1 MITKVL
7 QNSELYF
14 TYSNFVFFV
23 GESDLKRFHLLVYDI
38 VMV

>member
-14 TYSNFVFFV
+14 TYSNFVFFGCKCFKKV
-23 GESDLKRFHLLVYDI
+23 PLEMWMSSGT
-38 VMV
+38 